1 MSKQFKYLKYNC
13 VYCGQHME
21 YDPQHA
27 GRQLKC
33 PACNHNIALPHTAES
48 INPFASPN
56 EPMTWTEDVPKPDVT
71 TPTRYF
77 KKEDF
82 RPPANPQ

>member
-1 MSKQFKYLKYNC
+1 MAKYLKYNC
-13 VYCGQHME
+13 IFCGQHME
-21 YDPQHA
+21 YEPQHA

-33 PACNHNIALPHTAES
+33 PACDHKIALPAGPQKNSLEAAKDDS
-48 INPFASPN
+48 LN
-56 EPMTWTEDVPKPDVT
+56 WTEDVPMPDVS

-82 RPPANPQ
+82 RPPASPQ